1 MMDHCVVCVF
11 FFSSRRRHTRCALV
25 TGVQTCALPICTRPF
40 DFQRHLHNQSQPEI
54 ADFLAR
60 LRAVCD
66 SYGER
71 FTVAE
76 VGGAEAH
83 REMVRFTAP
92 GRLDSAYGFNFLY
105 ADKLTPALVRDAM
118 ADWPDT
124 PGMGW
129 PSWAFENH
137 DAPRAISRWAAPE
150 QRGAFGRMKM
160 LLLGTLRGNIKI
172 GRAHV

>member
-1 MMDHCVVCVF
+1 MRISDWSSDVC
-11 FFSSRRRHTRCALV
+11 SSDL
-25 TGVQTCALPICTRPF
+25 
-40 DFQRHLHNQSQPEI
+40 
-54 ADFLAR
+54 
-60 LRAVCD
+60 
-66 SYGER
+66 
-71 FTVAE
+71 
-76 VGGAEAH
+76 
-83 REMVRFTAP
+83 
-92 GRLDSAYGFNFLY
+92 GFNFLY

-160 LLLGTLRGNIKI
+160 LLLGTLRGNII
-172 GRAHV
+172 LYYGEELGLTQVRIPFEHQRDPEAPDNLPLPLSRHGERPPRPERPHAPP